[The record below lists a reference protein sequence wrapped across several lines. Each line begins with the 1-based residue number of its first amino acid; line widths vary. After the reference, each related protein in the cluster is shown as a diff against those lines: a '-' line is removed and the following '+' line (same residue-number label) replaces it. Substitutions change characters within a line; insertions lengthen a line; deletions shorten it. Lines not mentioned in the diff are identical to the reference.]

1 MAVLR
6 FTTTSTGNRKVNVG
20 WGCGSDSR
28 GGPVRE
34 GDAVRLTPFDLP
46 FEKAPGCQNPDYPA
60 LAVEASEP
68 VEVGRWT

>member
-1 MAVLR
+1 M
-6 FTTTSTGNRKVNVG
+6 
-20 WGCGSDSR
+20 
-28 GGPVRE
+28 RE